1 MVIDRYIPIVGDE
14 VVDEIKLL
22 SKYISGKII
31 QHINSTAVG
40 GGVAEILNR
49 LVPLF
54 EDLGIK
60 IYWDVIRGD
69 STFFGITKKIHN
81 ALHGKN
87 LILTHRDIEYYNAIT
102 QQNIKKMRFNG
113 DVIVVHDPQPLGLIR
128 AREKNGSRWV
138 WRCHVD
144 VVRSK
149 PNVWNFLVKEIV
161 KYDRVIFSARQ
172 FREFLTNI
180 K

>member
-1 MVIDRYIPIVGDE
+1 MVIDRYIPIVGNE

-22 SKYISGKII
+22 SKYISGKVI

-113 DVIVVHDPQPLGLIR
+113 DVIVVHDPQPLGLIKAKTKCMEFSCKRNCKIRPCYFFCPSIFKAPSNR
-128 AREKNGSRWV
+128 AGFNSTVNRPFK
-138 WRCHVD
+138 
-144 VVRSK
+144 
-149 PNVWNFLVKEIV
+149 
-161 KYDRVIFSARQ
+161 
-172 FREFLTNI
+172 
-180 K
+180 